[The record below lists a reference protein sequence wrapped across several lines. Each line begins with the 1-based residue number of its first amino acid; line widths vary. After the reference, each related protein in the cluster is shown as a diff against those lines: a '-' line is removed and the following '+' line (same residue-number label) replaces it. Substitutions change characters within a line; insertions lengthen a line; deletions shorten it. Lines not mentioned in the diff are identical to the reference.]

1 MTSTALK
8 TDTFFK
14 HIDSFTD
21 YRKEIY
27 EVSEQTIRSNLIDLN
42 LFKRFTKNQ
51 SYNTITGPLVMEYQ
65 VYLKTERQNLG
76 SSINRKI
83 FTLCS
88 YSRYLNLLEVEG
100 ARNLPIRDVLKIR
113 GGYKNRPNA
122 LSVDQIKTLFYSI
135 ESPTYLGIRDY
146 CVYALMYN
154 LGLRVGEVYS
164 LDIQDLDLVK
174 RKITVIGKGKKKRA
188 LHLTAEMSEI
198 INDWITL
205 RKYFINSRELK
216 CLFISKKGNRLS
228 IRTIEDNFKKIVIRS
243 GLTTYFNVTCHT
255 LRHSF
260 ASHLNDE
267 NVDILVLQSLLGHSS
282 PRSTE
287 IYIHPSEQR
296 IREAIEKLPGV
307 IYLKSLIESGSLR
320 LRFQKYHKKGV
331 TIEVNQLEINT
342 S

>member
-1 MTSTALK
+1 MTTSALK
-8 TDTFFK
+8 TETFFK

-21 YRKEIY
+21 YRKDIY
-27 EVSEQTIRSNLIDLN
+27 EVSEQTVRSNLIDLN
-42 LFKRFTKNQ
+42 LFKRFTYNQ
-51 SYNTITGPLVMEYQ
+51 NYNTITGPVVMEYQ
-65 VYLKTERQNLG
+65 AYLKTERLNAG

-83 FTLCS
+83 FTLSS

-100 ARNLPIRDVLKIR
+100 VRNLPFRDVLKIR
-113 GGYKNRPNA
+113 GGYKNTPNA
-122 LSVDQIKTLFYSI
+122 LTVEKIKSLFEGI
-135 ESPTYLGIRDY
+135 ESPAYLGIRDY

-154 LGLRVGEVYS
+154 LGLRVGEVYR
-164 LDIQDLDLVK
+164 LDIQDIEPEM
-174 RKITVIGKGKKKRA
+174 RKITVIGKGKKKRV
-188 LHLTAEMSEI
+188 LHLTCEMNKI
-198 INDWITL
+198 INDWIAV
-205 RKYFINSRELK
+205 RKYFLNSRELK

-228 IRTIEDNFKKIVIRS
+228 IRTIEDNFKKIIART

-267 NVDILVLQSLLGHSS
+267 NVDILVLQSLMGHSS

-296 IREAIEKLPGV
+296 IRQAIEKLPGV
-307 IYLKSLIESGSLR
+307 IYLKSLIVSGTFK

-331 TIEVNQLEINT
+331 SIEVNQLNTNT